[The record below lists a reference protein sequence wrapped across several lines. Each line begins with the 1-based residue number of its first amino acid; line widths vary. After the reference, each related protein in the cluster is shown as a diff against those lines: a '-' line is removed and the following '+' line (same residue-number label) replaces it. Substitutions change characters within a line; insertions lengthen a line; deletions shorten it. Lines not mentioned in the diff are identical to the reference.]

1 MSINM
6 PFDLY
11 QLAYMST
18 SLHDF
23 KKDDLTLL
31 LNKSR
36 AANMEAFVTGVLFYK
51 SDQFLQVLE
60 GDKSKVT
67 ELFNKIKNDTRHS
80 NVNVIFE
87 NSILVKTFPDWS
99 MGLAISVED
108 EELSK
113 DPTCFNLVSII
124 PFCVCSLSASSVL
137 IKHLL
142 LFLNNNLNVK

>member
-6 PFDLY
+6 PFNLY
-11 QLAYMST
+11 QLAYTST

-23 KKDDLTLL
+23 KKEDLTLL

-36 AANMEAFVTGVLFYK
+36 SANMEASLTGVLLYK

-67 ELFNKIKNDTRHS
+67 ELFNKIKNDTRHYD
-80 NVNVIFE
+80 VNIIFE

-99 MGLAISVED
+99 MGLGISVED
-108 EELSK
+108 EDLSK

-124 PFCVCSLSASSVL
+124 PFCVRSLSTSSVL
-137 IKHLL
+137 LKHLI
-142 LFLNNNLNVK
+142 LFLNK